1 MATATGI
8 AGQDRYQIAAR
19 IERLPFSRW
28 HLKMGTIVATGFFFD
43 GFDALAIAYVLPV
56 LIPLWHLNFGQVG
69 LLIGMG
75 YAGQLVGS
83 IFFGWLGERIGR
95 VPCFRYTLILYTVM
109 SVVCAFAWNYD
120 SLLWMR
126 AVQGLGLGGEMPI
139 LASYI
144 GEFAKSSHRGRYG
157 LGFQLWFSISFV
169 FVAGISYWIVPHFGW
184 KAMFLVGAIPALVVF
199 PIRSFMP
206 ESPRWLANKGRF
218 EEADKILTEIED
230 KISQHGAKPLPP
242 IPTNVALVKPST
254 ARITDLLTGVYR
266 KRTLAVWT
274 IWFCTYIIVYGLNT
288 TMPSLLRTVYHATL
302 QQSIAYGFYAA
313 ALGLVFTVS
322 GIFLID
328 IYGRKPLFMLG
339 QLCSAVPLLLLAWYS
354 APDMNLIA
362 VMGLA
367 MFAAAFNSIL
377 ALGLSTYT
385 AELYP
390 TEMRAIGVG
399 VGNAWVRLAA
409 IIGPIFIGWVMP
421 HLGLNTAYFVFAIF
435 GIIGGLTVAIFAT
448 ETRGK
453 VLEVLSPS
461 LNRTPAETNAASG
474 AATREAPLG

>member
-1 MATATGI
+1 MAMA
-8 AGQDRYQIAAR
+8 ADAFAVEDRYQIAAR

-28 HLKMGTIVATGFFFD
+28 HLKMGSIVCTGWFFD

-83 IFFGWLGERIGR
+83 IFFGWLSERVGR
-95 VPCFRYTLILYTVM
+95 VPCFRYTLLLYTVM
-109 SVVCAFAWNYD
+109 SIVCGFAWDYN
-120 SLLWMR
+120 SLLWVR
-126 AVQGLGLGGEMPI
+126 AIQGLGLGGEIPI

-157 LGFQLWFSISFV
+157 LGFQLWFSISFL
-169 FVAGISYWIVPHFGW
+169 FVAAVSRWIVPHLGW
-184 KAMFLVGAIPALVVF
+184 QAMFFIGATPAIVIF
-199 PIRSFMP
+199 PMRSLMP

-218 EEADKILTEIED
+218 AEADEILSAIED
-230 KISQHGAKPLPP
+230 KISEHGAKPLPP
-242 IPTNVALVKPST
+242 IPAGVVAVKPST
-254 ARITDLLTGVYR
+254 ARIIDLLEGVYR
-266 KRTLAVWT
+266 RRTLAVWT

-302 QQSIAYGFYAA
+302 EQSIEYGLYASA
-313 ALGLVFTVS
+313 MGLAFTVT

-328 IYGRKPLFMLG
+328 KYGRRPLFMLG
-339 QLCSAVPLLLLAWYS
+339 QLCSSVPLLILAWYS
-354 APDMNLIA
+354 APDLNLFA

-367 MFAAAFNSIL
+367 MLSSAFNSIL

-390 TEMRAIGVG
+390 TEMRAVGVG
-399 VGNAWVRLAA
+399 VGNAWVRFAA
-409 IIGPIFIGWVMP
+409 IVGPIFIGWAVP
-421 HLGLNTAYFVFAIF
+421 NLGLNLAYGVFAVF
-435 GIIGGLTVAIFAT
+435 AIIGGLTVIFFAT
-448 ETRGK
+448 ETTGK

-461 LNRTPAETNAASG
+461 LSTAPTTSASAVAKPA
-474 AATREAPLG
+474 APPG

>member
-1 MATATGI
+1 MTIATGA
-8 AGQDRYQIAAR
+8 AGEDRYQIAAR

-28 HLKMGTIVATGFFFD
+28 HLTMGIIVATGWFFD

-56 LIPLWHLNFGQVG
+56 LRPLWHLSFGQVG

-75 YAGQLVGS
+75 YAGQLIGS
-83 IFFGWLGERIGR
+83 IFFGWLAEQIGR

-109 SVVCAFAWNYD
+109 SVVCAFAWSYE

-126 AVQGLGLGGEMPI
+126 AIQGLGLGGEIPI

-169 FVAGISYWIVPHFGW
+169 FVAAVSYWVVPHLGW
-184 KAMFLVGAIPALVVF
+184 QAMFVIGAIPALIIL
-199 PIRSFMP
+199 PIRSLMP

-218 EEADKILTEIED
+218 DEANRVLSAIED

-242 IPTNVALVKPST
+242 IPANVATVKPAT
-254 ARITDLLTGVYR
+254 ARIPDLLKGVYR
-266 KRTLAVWT
+266 RRSLAVWT

-288 TMPSLLRTVYHATL
+288 TMPTLLQGIYHATVP
-302 QQSIAYGFYAA
+302 QSIAYGFFASG
-313 ALGLVFTVS
+313 LGLCFTIT

-328 IYGRKPLFMLG
+328 KYGRRPLFMLG
-339 QLCSAVPLLLLAWYS
+339 QLCSSVPLLILAWYS
-354 APDMNLIA
+354 APDLNLFA

-367 MFAAAFNSIL
+367 MFASAFNSIL

-399 VGNAWVRLAA
+399 VGNAWVRFAA
-409 IIGPIFIGWVMP
+409 IVGPIFIGWAIP
-421 HLGLNTAYFVFAIF
+421 TIGLNNAYAVFGFFA
-435 GIIGGLTVAIFAT
+435 IIGGLTVIFFAI

-453 VLEVLSPS
+453 VLEILSPS
-461 LNRTPAETNAASG
+461 LPAASI
-474 AATREAPLG
+474 